1 MQEKVKRK
9 KIGFKSIRMSMLIP
23 FASLIAAAVIV
34 LAFISVQQIQKALF
48 ENSTDYTTQLVQM
61 ANSDIDSYI
70 STMENLSELVLNN
83 DDVSSYLYE
92 EDEKLTKEKNEEE
105 IGNEFGLLRDT
116 RDDIYNIGIVGN
128 NGRYFINNANVSI
141 NPYADPKDMDWYKE
155 AILGRE
161 EITSSHVQNIV
172 LYEYKWVVTLSRG
185 IVNPKTGNPEGV
197 LFIDL
202 NYSSISSL
210 CEKISL
216 GTKGY
221 VFILDEKGSIIY
233 HPKQQLLYNGL
244 LDEKIEQIVST
255 PKGGNGNFFSDDG
268 KRLYTVTKSEKTGW
282 SVVGVTYLDELL
294 LRSKEIQ
301 KLHIALA
308 VCLIFAATV
317 ISMMLS
323 SAITKPITRLRGTMK
338 EVEQGNLEVQMSFP
352 KARNEIKDLV
362 DSFNVMVERIKE
374 LVKKNKEEQEEKRKS
389 EFKALQ
395 AQINPHFLYNTLDS
409 IIWMAESN
417 KSKEVIQMT
426 SALSKL
432 LRKSISNQKE
442 TVTVAEEI
450 EYVSEYLKIQQMRY
464 HDKLTYEIAVDRE
477 IMNCSIAKLVL
488 QPLVENAI
496 YHGIKTKEGKG
507 HITINGAVEDGNA
520 VLRIHDDGV
529 GMDTETLS
537 HIFDGN
543 KGDSISKVGVSNV
556 NSRLKLYYGEAYG
569 LQYNSRIGHGTCV
582 TVTVPMETW
591 ERGGRDEAYSKEQA

>member
-9 KIGFKSIRMSMLIP
+9 KFGFKSIRMSMLIP
-23 FASLIAAAVIV
+23 FASLIAAAVLV

-48 ENSTDYTTQLVQM
+48 ENSTDYTNQLVQM
-61 ANSDIDSYI
+61 VNSDIDSYI

-92 EDEKLTKEKNEEE
+92 EDEKLAKEQNAEE

-128 NGRYFINNANVSI
+128 NGRYFINNANVSV
-141 NPYADPKDMDWYKE
+141 NPYVNPEDMDWYKE
-155 AILGRE
+155 AIQGRE

-185 IVNPKTGNPEGV
+185 IVNPKTGKPEGV

-221 VFILDEKGSIIY
+221 VFILDEKGNIIY

-244 LDEKIEQIVST
+244 LDEKIEQILST
-255 PKGGNGNFFSDDG
+255 PKGGNGNFLSDDG

-294 LRSKEIQ
+294 SRSKEIQ

-417 KSKEVIQMT
+417 KNKEVIQMT

-529 GMDTETLS
+529 GMDAETLS

-569 LQYNSRIGHGTCV
+569 LKYNSSIGHGTCV

-591 ERGGRDEAYSKEQA
+591 QRGGTDETHSKE

>member
-1 MQEKVKRK
+1 MQEKRK
-9 KIGFKSIRMSMLIP
+9 KIKFGFKSIRMSMLIP
-23 FASLIAAAVIV
+23 FASLIAAAVLV
-34 LAFISVQQIQKALF
+34 LAFISVQQIQRALF

-61 ANSDIDSYI
+61 VNSDIDSYI

-83 DDVSSYLYE
+83 DNVSSYLYE
-92 EDEKLTKEKNEEE
+92 EDEKFAKEKNAGE

-141 NPYADPKDMDWYKE
+141 NPYVEPENMDWYKE
-155 AILGRE
+155 AISGRD

-185 IVNPKTGNPEGV
+185 IINPKTQKPEGV

-221 VFILDEKGSIIY
+221 VFILDEKGNIIY

-244 LDEKIEQIVST
+244 LDEKIDQILST
-255 PKGGNGNFFSDDG
+255 PKGGNGNFLSDDE

-294 LRSKEIQ
+294 SRSDEIQ
-301 KLHIALA
+301 KLHMVLA
-308 VCLIFAATV
+308 ICLIFAATV

-417 KSKEVIQMT
+417 KNKEVIQMT

-450 EYVSEYLKIQQMRY
+450 DYVSEYLKIQQMRY
-464 HDKLTYEIAVDRE
+464 HDKLEYEISVDRE

-507 HITINGAVEDGNA
+507 RITINGTVEEGNA
-520 VLRIHDDGV
+520 VLRIHDNGV
-529 GMDTETLS
+529 GMSAETLS

-556 NSRLKLYYGEAYG
+556 NSRLKLYYGEEYG
-569 LQYNSRIGHGTCV
+569 LKYNSSIGYGTSV
-582 TVTVPMETW
+582 TVTVPMEVW
-591 ERGGRDEAYSKEQA
+591 QRGETSEARGEE